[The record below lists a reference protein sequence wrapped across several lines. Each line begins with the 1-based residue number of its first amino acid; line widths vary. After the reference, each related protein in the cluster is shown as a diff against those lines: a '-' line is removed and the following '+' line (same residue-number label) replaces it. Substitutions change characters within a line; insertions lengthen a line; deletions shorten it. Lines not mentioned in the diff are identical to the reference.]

1 MQGLTE
7 DNKYALQY
15 LNESFFGGMG
25 IDTTLLSADEQME
38 IMTQNIPQMQSNI
51 QDLANTLVGE
61 GGILNATNDAMKQIS
76 DATVEYDKNVR
87 QFLTD
92 AGSSLQVVTNVTDA
106 AGNALD
112 KNIVQ
117 AKELITTNDELIKS
131 CEAQVAAIQT
141 MLDWL
146 DKYITKVMDVSTLIT
161 NLRNAYGTGQQ
172 LNGSN
177 LTADK
182 IPVTGMGL
190 DTTTGM
196 EFSENPVTSAAA
208 VKQQIDTLFAQYE

>member
-38 IMTQNIPQMQSNI
+38 IMTQNIPQIQSNI

-106 AGNALD
+106 AGNAFD
-112 KNIVQ
+112 KNIQQ
-117 AKELITTNDELIKS
+117 AESLITTNQKLINE
-131 CEAQVAAIQT
+131 CNAQVDAIQK
-141 MLDWL
+141 LLSWL
-146 DKYITKVMDVSTLIT
+146 DQFLNKVMNV
-161 NLRNAYGTGQQ
+161 
-172 LNGSN
+172 
-177 LTADK
+177 
-182 IPVTGMGL
+182 
-190 DTTTGM
+190 
-196 EFSENPVTSAAA
+196 
-208 VKQQIDTLFAQYE
+208 

>member
-112 KNIVQ
+112 KNIIQ
-117 AKELITTNDELIKS
+117 AEKLITTNQELI
-131 CEAQVAAIQT
+131 
-141 MLDWL
+141 
-146 DKYITKVMDVSTLIT
+146 
-161 NLRNAYGTGQQ
+161 N
-172 LNGSN
+172 
-177 LTADK
+177 
-182 IPVTGMGL
+182 
-190 DTTTGM
+190 
-196 EFSENPVTSAAA
+196 
-208 VKQQIDTLFAQYE
+208 